1 MCPDN
6 PEIDA
11 MTDTTEK
18 PLRFLQIGDLHI
30 TDAGLQNHVDL
41 RRIVDEVNGNTGGRI
56 DFVYLPGDNADDG
69 APEQFRIVHDELS
82 RLIAPWHGIPGDHD
96 FKPKSLDNFYGGLH
110 VRKLHYVI
118 EISGCRCI
126 FLDVVSCGT
135 GGPDF
140 RLGAAGL
147 IWLRG
152 QLAAA
157 RRDGKTAAVFMHA
170 YPADLGEEA
179 AEIAVMLDE
188 SPAAL
193 VSMGHTH
200 YNEISNDGRTIYTAT
215 RSTGQIEE
223 GDVGFTF
230 AAIDRGAVSWRF
242 KPLDSPWP
250 FVMIT
255 SPADRRL
262 AITTQL
268 GEANARREVR
278 ASAWGAVPIAQ
289 AEFRIDDQAWHP
301 MFGGDSGLF
310 GADLTAPDRPFRLSV
325 RMTDQQR
332 NQDTDTIE
340 VAPYVAADSKPTGSD
355 AASIGA
361 WPERHLFG
369 TQLGP
374 NRNGRK
380 W

>member
-1 MCPDN
+1 MS
-6 PEIDA
+6 
-11 MTDTTEK
+11 DTTEK

-41 RRIVDEVNGNTGGRI
+41 SRIIEEVNGNTGGKI
-56 DFVYLPGDNADDG
+56 DFVYLPGDNADEG
-69 APEQFRIVHDELS
+69 TPEQFRLVHDELT
-82 RLIAPWHGIPGDHD
+82 RLIAPWHAIPGDHD
-96 FKPKSLDNFYGGLH
+96 FKPRSLDNFYRGLQIQRLPYA
-110 VRKLHYVI
+110 V

-126 FLDVVSCGT
+126 FLDMVSRGT

-140 RLGAAGL
+140 RLGSARL
-147 IWLRG
+147 LWLRG
-152 QLAAA
+152 QLDEAQ
-157 RRDGKTAAVFMHA
+157 RDGKTAVVFMHA
-170 YPADLGEEA
+170 YPADLGEDATEL
-179 AEIAVMLDE
+179 AVMLDE

-200 YNEISNDGRTIYTAT
+200 YNEISHDGRTVYAAT

-223 GDVGFTF
+223 GDVGFAF

-242 KPLDSPWP
+242 KTLDSSWP

-262 AITTQL
+262 AIGPDPGEGSIRQL
-268 GEANARREVR
+268 T

-289 AEFRIDDQAWHP
+289 AEFRIDDQSWHP
-301 MFGGDSGLF
+301 MVGSDNGLF
-310 GADLTAPDRPFRLSV
+310 GAEFTAPGESFRLSV
-325 RMTDQQR
+325 RVIDR
-332 NQDTDTIE
+332 HSNQNTDTIE
-340 VAPYVAADSKPTGSD
+340 VAPYRAAESKPTGSD
-355 AASIGA
+355 AGSIGA
-361 WPERHLFG
+361 WPERHLLA